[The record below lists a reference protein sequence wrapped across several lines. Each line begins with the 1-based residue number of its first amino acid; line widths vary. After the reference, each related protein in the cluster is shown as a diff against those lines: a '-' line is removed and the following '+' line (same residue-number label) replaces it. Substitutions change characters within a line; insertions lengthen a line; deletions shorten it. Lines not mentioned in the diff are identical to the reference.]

1 MNKPVL
7 LIVDDDPQVLAAV
20 RRDLRSRY
28 RESYTILSAAS
39 GEEALAAARELKS
52 RGDAL
57 AMVISDQR
65 MPGMPGSEVLARSR
79 EVYPLARRVL
89 LTAYSDI
96 QAAVRAI
103 NDAHLDHYL
112 SKPWDPP
119 EECLFPVIDDLLDAW
134 QAESLPEAKGLR
146 LVGHQW
152 SPGSHAIKDFLAG
165 NLIPY
170 RWLDVARDAD
180 ARALLDAA
188 GVCEDELPALFFDDG
203 SPVMRNPSP
212 RQVAE
217 RLGSPLSAAFEVYD
231 LVIVGAGP
239 AGLAAAVYGASEGLR
254 TLLLDRH
261 APGGQAGTSSRI
273 ENYLGFPTG
282 VSGSELTRRA
292 MMQAQ
297 RLGAEFLAPL
307 EVTGVAIDGGY
318 KRLALADGREIVTRA
333 MLATTGMFY
342 REHPAAGIKEHTGA
356 GVYYGAAATEASAVR
371 DRRVIV
377 VGGGNS
383 AGQGAIY
390 LARYAKE
397 VQIVVR
403 RESLDCSM
411 SRYLIE
417 QIEKTPNIR
426 VRPLTA
432 ITRVE
437 GEGRVERVELA
448 SLVDGSGDGAFAG
461 SRDESCAVKHLEEID
476 ALFVFIGTRPCSD
489 WLPPNV
495 LRDDKGFVL
504 TGRDLMA
511 AEGYAR
517 TWKEQREPLPLET
530 SVPGVFAA
538 GDLRAGAM
546 NRVASAVGEG
556 SMVVRLTHEYLA
568 LT

>member
-28 RESYTILSAAS
+28 RENYAVISASS
-39 GEEALAAARELKS
+39 GEEALIAIRELKS
-52 RGDAL
+52 RGDSL
-57 AMVISDQR
+57 AMLICDQR
-65 MPGMPGSEVLARSR
+65 MPGMTGSEVLAQSR
-79 EVYPLARRVL
+79 TIYPLARRVL

-96 QAAVRAI
+96 EAAVKAI
-103 NDAHLDHYL
+103 NEAHLDHYL
-112 SKPWDPP
+112 SKPWQPP
-119 EECLFPVIDDLLDAW
+119 EERLFPVIDDLLDAW
-134 QAESLPEAKGLR
+134 QAEYLPEAKGLR
-146 LVGHQW
+146 LVGFQW
-152 SPGSHAIKDFLAG
+152 SPQSHAIKDFLAS

-188 GVCEDELPALFFDDG
+188 GVTNEELPALFFDDG
-203 SPVMRNPSP
+203 SPVLRNPAP

-217 RLGSPLSAAFEVYD
+217 RLGKSLTAAFDVYD

-254 TLLLDRH
+254 TLLLERH

-273 ENYLGFPTG
+273 ENYLGFPAG
-282 VSGSELTRRA
+282 VSGSELARRA
-292 MMQAQ
+292 ITQAQ

-307 EVTGVAIDGGY
+307 EVTGVTVEGGY
-318 KRLALADGREIVTRA
+318 KSLALADGRKIVSRA
-333 MLATTGMFY
+333 LLASTGMFY
-342 REHPAAGIKEHTGA
+342 REHPAPGIAEHTGA
-356 GVYYGAAATEASAVR
+356 GVYYGAATTEAAAFR

-390 LARYAKE
+390 LARYATE
-397 VQIVVR
+397 VEIVIR
-403 RESLDCSM
+403 RDSLRVTM
-411 SRYLIE
+411 SQYLID
-417 QIEKTPNIR
+417 QIEKTPNIH
-426 VRPLTA
+426 LLCQTE
-432 ITRVE
+432 IEKVE
-437 GEGRVERVELA
+437 GEGHVERVVLK
-448 SLVDGSGDGAFAG
+448 SLTDGSTTLHP
-461 SRDESCAVKHLEEID
+461 VD
-476 ALFVFIGTRPCSD
+476 ALFIFIGTRPRND
-489 WLPPNV
+489 WLPPEV
-495 LRDDKGFVL
+495 LCDDKGFVL

-517 TWKEQREPLPLET
+517 IWKEPREPLVLET

-556 SMVVRLTHEYLA
+556 SMVVRLVHEYLA